1 MSQYFE
7 VHPMNPQKRLI
18 QQAVDIIRQGGI
30 VVYPT
35 DSGYAIGCQIGDKKA
50 VDRICQIR
58 DIDKEHNFTLMCRD
72 LSELSTYAR
81 VDNDAF
87 RLLKN
92 NTPGPYTFILKG
104 TKEVPKRLLN
114 PKRKTIGIRVPT
126 NRIAL
131 ALLEELN
138 EPLMSTSLI
147 LGNNELAESDP
158 ETIRE
163 QLEKRVDRQPHGA
176 NEPIDVLVRAQTLE
190 SDDAVLGGCCT
201 WEGVSPRCPR
211 CRHRLPPPPPP
222 PPPPI
227 PKRAE

>member
-7 VHPMNPQKRLI
+7 IHPENPQARLI
-18 QQAVDIIRQGGI
+18 QQSVQIVRKSGV

-35 DSGYAIGCQIGDKKA
+35 DSGYAIGCQLGDKA
-50 VDRICQIR
+50 AAERICGIR
-58 DIDKEHNFTLMCRD
+58 EIDKEHNFTLMCRD
-72 LSELSTYAR
+72 LSELATYAR

-126 NRIAL
+126 NRIAM

-147 LGNNELAESDP
+147 LGQGMVAESDP
-158 ETIRE
+158 EEIRDKLEKLVDLIIDGGHKGEEPTTVVDLSEGAPTIRRE
-163 QLEKRVDRQPHGA
+163 GSGDV
-176 NEPIDVLVRAQTLE
+176 EPFDF
-190 SDDAVLGGCCT
+190 
-201 WEGVSPRCPR
+201 
-211 CRHRLPPPPPP
+211 
-222 PPPPI
+222 
-227 PKRAE
+227 